1 MIVSSHVE
9 LATYQAYVYCLV
21 FGALLGLLLKTYRS
35 LDQWIYFS
43 NFFLA
48 FLSPLATV
56 VVKYFMGDGLVRF
69 QFLVCILV
77 CTLKGG
83 NYWLWQKFGTW
94 PSAFK
99 IVLIIIDHS
108 IPGLVTW
115 WVALF
120 TLVLLVLFCKLNWDS
135 QLLSWHERL
144 GYPLGKNPHAIII
157 KHLWSWS

>member
-1 MIVSSHVE
+1 ME
-9 LATYQAYVYCLV
+9 LHTKPVYCLV
-21 FGALLGLLLKTYRS
+21 FGALLRLLLKTYRS

-69 QFLVCILV
+69 QFLVCNLV

-115 WVALF
+115 
-120 TLVLLVLFCKLNWDS
+120 
-135 QLLSWHERL
+135 
-144 GYPLGKNPHAIII
+144 
-157 KHLWSWS
+157 

>member
-1 MIVSSHVE
+1 M
-9 LATYQAYVYCLV
+9 LR
-21 FGALLGLLLKTYRS
+21 LLLKAYKS

-69 QFLVCILV
+69 QFLVCNLV

-120 TLVLLVLFCKLNWDS
+120 TLVLLVLFCKLNWES
-135 QLLSWHERL
+135 QLSWHERL
-144 GYPLGKNPHAIII
+144 GYPLGKNPHAIFI

>member
-1 MIVSSHVE
+1 MTVIVGGYINRMIVSMWSYIPS
-9 LATYQAYVYCLV
+9 LCLL
-21 FGALLGLLLKTYRS
+21 FS
-35 LDQWIYFS
+35 LWSYAEAVTESLQIIRPVDYFS

-69 QFLVCILV
+69 QFLVCNLV

-115 WVALF
+115 
-120 TLVLLVLFCKLNWDS
+120 
-135 QLLSWHERL
+135 
-144 GYPLGKNPHAIII
+144 
-157 KHLWSWS
+157 